1 MAQITNSIDE
11 KIFDS
16 LCGIAENLEK
26 LSCSI
31 VYESSVYRAELNHRM
46 SLGLTGD
53 DAIKHYNEWMV
64 KSGLP
69 HLCVK

>member
-1 MAQITNSIDE
+1 MAQIKNLPDE
-11 KIFDS
+11 KIFES
-16 LCGIAENLEK
+16 LCGIVDRLNK
-26 LSCSI
+26 LSSDI
-31 VYESSVYRAELNHRM
+31 IYESAVYRAELHHRM

-53 DAIKHYNEWMV
+53 DAIKHYNDWMI